1 MSRFACFLVA
11 TVFLSAC
18 DIADDLAGPE
28 EDDHA
33 GAEQL
38 DVSGVWTA
46 TLDGTVIQGEDGTGQ
61 TTTLTLTLAQS
72 GTEVTGTE
80 SFTDTSGRSGS
91 STLSGT
97 IIDHSLSVSFSDLDQ
112 QCLGRMFTSTA
123 TVTTTTPGST
133 MSVTFSANANST
145 CTETSGTLTYTKE

>member
-18 DIADDLAGPE
+18 DIADDLAGLE

-33 GAEQL
+33 GEEQL

-61 TTTLTLTLAQS
+61 TTTLTFTLAQS

-80 SFTDTSGRSGS
+80 SFTDTLGRSGS

-112 QCLGRMFTSTA
+112 QCGDRMFTSTA

-133 MSVTFSANANST
+133 MSITFSANANST
-145 CTETSGTLTYTKE
+145 CTETSGTLTYTKQ

>member
-1 MSRFACFLVA
+1 MSRFVYFLVA
-11 TVFLSAC
+11 TVSLSAC
-18 DIADDLAGPE
+18 DIADDLAGLE

-33 GAEQL
+33 GTEQL
-38 DVSGVWTA
+38 DVSGVWIA

-61 TTTLTLTLAQS
+61 TTTFTLTLVQT

-80 SFTDTSGRSGS
+80 AFTDTLGRSGS

-97 IIDHSLSVSFSDLDQ
+97 ITDNSISVSFSDFDQ
-112 QCLGRMFTSTA
+112 QCGGRMFTSTA

-133 MSVTFSANANST
+133 MSITFSANANSI
-145 CTETSGTLTYTKE
+145 CTETSGTLTYTKQ

>member
-1 MSRFACFLVA
+1 MLRFPFFVLA
-11 TVFLSAC
+11 TVLLSAC

-38 DVSGVWTA
+38 DVSGVWIA

-61 TTTLTLTLAQS
+61 TTTLTLTLVQS

-80 SFTDTSGRSGS
+80 AFTDTLGRSGS

-97 IIDHSLSVSFSDLDQ
+97 ITDNSISVSFSDFDQ
-112 QCLGRMFTSTA
+112 QCGGRMITSTA

-133 MSVTFSANANST
+133 MSTTFSADANSA
-145 CTETSGTLTYTKE
+145 CTETSGTLIYTKQ

>member
-18 DIADDLAGPE
+18 DIADDLAGLE

-46 TLDGTVIQGEDGTGQ
+46 TLDGTCQRQWD
-61 TTTLTLTLAQS
+61 TLR
-72 GTEVTGTE
+72 
-80 SFTDTSGRSGS
+80 D
-91 STLSGT
+91 
-97 IIDHSLSVSFSDLDQ
+97 
-112 QCLGRMFTSTA
+112 
-123 TVTTTTPGST
+123 
-133 MSVTFSANANST
+133 
-145 CTETSGTLTYTKE
+145 